1 MQLQPLSAPL
11 AVTTQSRGSGGSFE
25 DMTSFLNQQQDKFVS
40 LLREERETAERQRQ
54 EMEAKAERDRAELQA
69 KLDAQRDDKLH
80 EERVVALQAR
90 LDAMHAAKLLADA
103 ELYAVEDIVA
113 DGGEQVAALLELS
126 GRMVRDSAFSRQLRR
141 KYA

>member
-1 MQLQPLSAPL
+1 MQLHPSSAPL
-11 AVTTQSRGSGGSFE
+11 AVATQSRGSGGSFE
-25 DMTSFLNQQQDKFVS
+25 DMTSFLNEQQDKFVS

-69 KLDAQRDDKLH
+69 KLDVQRDDKLR

-113 DGGEQVAALLELS
+113 DGGDQVAALLELS
-126 GRMVRDSAFSRQLRR
+126 GRMVGDGAFSRQLRR